1 MGKLNLIVLAS
12 IAYFVF
18 CNPGRSA
25 EIADLQGRWTLVAI
39 SGGPTGSSFPSVHFE
54 IKSMAISGFDGCNNF
69 AGSLDKPD
77 EIITT
82 QRECAAGAPF
92 DVSDLVRNMRLATLV
107 AGRLTVTLGPTGRQ
121 FEFSKQ
127 DR

>member
-1 MGKLNLIVLAS
+1 MGKLNPIVLAS
-12 IAYFVF
+12 IAYFVSSI
-18 CNPGRSA
+18 PGRSA

-39 SGGPTGSSFPSVHFE
+39 SGAPTGNLTPSVHFE
-54 IKSMAISGFDGCNNF
+54 IKSTAISGFDGCNSF

-77 EIITT
+77 AIIAT

-121 FEFSKQ
+121 FKFSKQ
-127 DR
+127 NR